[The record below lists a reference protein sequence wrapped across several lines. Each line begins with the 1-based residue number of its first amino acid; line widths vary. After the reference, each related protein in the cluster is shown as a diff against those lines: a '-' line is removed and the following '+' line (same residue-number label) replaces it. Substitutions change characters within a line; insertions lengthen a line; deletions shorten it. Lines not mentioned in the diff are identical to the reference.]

1 LCSSLGADAHV
12 RRRLK
17 AISPN
22 RVWDAPLEEGKS
34 LGGLQA
40 LAQNLPRRSFV
51 FVAHHA
57 FARPDSCRHEAMR
70 NVACRSASPSC
81 IRRAE
86 GMESFKATVH
96 LQAARRINSS
106 SKIKASKALSKAT
119 QQVSIKNGLRLG
131 PNCARSNFAQL
142 CKIHTCTPSR
152 EQGTGVPLACLH
164 RGRRACSHQV
174 QARACCQHR
183 SAFYDCDY
191 LPTAS
196 MCRHRPG
203 QETRCA
209 HNSGTRLCQIHAC
222 AYTRSTTNVMHAVAS
237 MSTSHAELRPS
248 SLLPQARGSFS

>member
-70 NVACRSASPSC
+70 NLACRYASPSC

-119 QQVSIKNGLRLG
+119 QQVSIRNGSRLG
-131 PNCARSNFAQL
+131 PTVQDPILPNCARSTRARPAASRAQESRWHI
-142 CKIHTCTPSR
+142 CTVADVHAATRFRHGRVASIAQPSMIAITCRQP
-152 EQGTGVPLACLH
+152 
-164 RGRRACSHQV
+164 
-174 QARACCQHR
+174 
-183 SAFYDCDY
+183 
-191 LPTAS
+191 
-196 MCRHRPG
+196 
-203 QETRCA
+203 
-209 HNSGTRLCQIHAC
+209 AC
-222 AYTRSTTNVMHAVAS
+222 AGTDRARRHAVHTTAVPGCAKS
-237 MSTSHAELRPS
+237 MPAHTLAAPRT
-248 SLLPQARGSFS
+248 

>member
-1 LCSSLGADAHV
+1 MLRPAVSGGPRGWSLLKQLCTYK
-12 RRRLK
+12 RRGV
-17 AISPN
+17 S
-22 RVWDAPLEEGKS
+22 
-34 LGGLQA
+34 
-40 LAQNLPRRSFV
+40 
-51 FVAHHA
+51 
-57 FARPDSCRHEAMR
+57 
-70 NVACRSASPSC
+70 
-81 IRRAE
+81 
-86 GMESFKATVH
+86 T
-96 LQAARRINSS
+96 AAGDQSEQS
-106 SKIKASKALSKAT
+106 T
-119 QQVSIKNGLRLG
+119 QQSNTAGIHKKWLAPRA
-131 PNCARSNFAQL
+131 NCARSNFAQL